1 MTPLDRLRAAIAP
14 LLALLADY
22 RSEAIE
28 LNDNDHIPVPVSVL
42 KEIERVAN
50 E

>member
-22 RSEAIE
+22 RSKGIE
-28 LNDNDHIPVPVSVL
+28 LTDDDNIPVPVSVL
-42 KEIERVAN
+42 KQIERAAN